1 MIHRHIPIAALLAV
15 FVLSACSLDDLPL
28 LEQRQPQQVITAPTV
43 VLQAATATAE
53 PVADEP
59 RPTSAPLPTVDPVAT
74 LEPELTNVLEEEQ
87 QVLIELYRRVNPAV
101 VSIEVVGDHPPI
113 DGVEEELFPFG
124 QGSGFLFDDQGHIV
138 TNNHVVEGG
147 KSFQVGFAD
156 GSIFEARLVG
166 TDPGSDLAVLKVDEL
181 PPNAAPLRLAN
192 SREVEVGQTA
202 IAIGNPFALRNT
214 LTVGVVSGIGRAL
227 DGPRSPDGAGN
238 FSIPNVIQT
247 DAAINPGNSGGP
259 LLNVR
264 GEVIGVNT
272 AISTDSGA
280 FQGVGYAV
288 PSNAVTRV
296 VPALISTGRY
306 EHPWIGI
313 SMWSVDPLFAQQFD
327 LTAQQG
333 VLITDV
339 RPGSPADAASL
350 QAGDRQAEYL
360 GRPINYDG
368 DIITAING
376 QTVRDSDDLIS
387 YLELETAVGDV
398 VTFTIM
404 RDGAEE
410 QIDLTLGRRPTE

>member
-1 MIHRHIPIAALLAV
+1 
-15 FVLSACSLDDLPL
+15 
-28 LEQRQPQQVITAPTV
+28 
-43 VLQAATATAE
+43 
-53 PVADEP
+53 
-59 RPTSAPLPTVDPVAT
+59 
-74 LEPELTNVLEEEQ
+74 
-87 QVLIELYRRVNPAV
+87 
-101 VSIEVVGDHPPI
+101 
-113 DGVEEELFPFG
+113 
-124 QGSGFLFDDQGHIV
+124 
-138 TNNHVVEGG
+138 
-147 KSFQVGFAD
+147 
-156 GSIFEARLVG
+156 
-166 TDPGSDLAVLKVDEL
+166 
-181 PPNAAPLRLAN
+181 
-192 SREVEVGQTA
+192 
-202 IAIGNPFALRNT
+202 
-214 LTVGVVSGIGRAL
+214 
-227 DGPRSPDGAGN
+227 
-238 FSIPNVIQT
+238 
-247 DAAINPGNSGGP
+247 

-288 PSNAVTRV
+288 PSNAVARV

-339 RPGSPADAASL
+339 RPGSPADTASL
-350 QAGDRQAEYL
+350 RAGDRQAEYL

>member
-1 MIHRHIPIAALLAV
+1 MCVALLAA
-15 FVLSACSLDDLPL
+15 FLLSACSLDDVPL
-28 LEQRQPQQVITAPTV
+28 LERQQSSTIIVAPTIV
-43 VLQAATATAE
+43 APTGVSQAATATAE
-53 PVADEP
+53 SVADEP
-59 RPTSAPLPTVDPVAT
+59 RPTSAPLPTVEPVAT

-113 DGVEEELFPFG
+113 DGVEEGLFPFG

-138 TNNHVVEGG
+138 TNNHVIEGG

-156 GSIFEARLVG
+156 GSIFAARLVG
-166 TDPGSDLAVLKVDEL
+166 SDPGSDLAVLKVDEL
-181 PPNAAPLRLAN
+181 PPNTAPLRLAN
-192 SREVEVGQTA
+192 SRDVEVGQTA

-238 FSIPNVIQT
+238 FSIPNIIQT

-288 PSNAVTRV
+288 PSNAVARV
-296 VPALISTGRY
+296 VPSLISLGRY
-306 EHPWIGI
+306 DHPWIGI

-327 LTAQQG
+327 LTARQG

-339 RPGSPADAASL
+339 RPGSPADQANL
-350 QAGDRQAEYL
+350 RAGDRQAEYL

-376 QTVRDSDDLIS
+376 QSIRDSDELIS

-404 RDGAEE
+404 RDGIEE
-410 QIDLTLGRRPTE
+410 QIDLTLGKRPTE